1 MSVFKDFPGLENLK
15 KNSRTFKDRQEPW
28 LQLLSMSIAM
38 MTIKLKNED
47 NDQTDDDKQS
57 QDNSI
62 DNDCH

>member
-1 MSVFKDFPGLENLK
+1 
-15 KNSRTFKDRQEPW
+15 
-28 LQLLSMSIAM
+28 